1 MWKDKER
8 KTQFAF
14 NAEKVFLAAAQP
26 LDAVFSYFQTTPA
39 GISVEE
45 VEERQSLYGKNE
57 VEHEKKK
64 NPVSTFIKTFINPFI
79 GVLTILVIISFVLD
93 VLLADPGEQ
102 DWTAI
107 IIISVMVV
115 CSAILRFRQEWK
127 ANMSSE
133 ALLKMVT
140 NTCYVKRAGS
150 HDEEISIAEL
160 VPGDI
165 VMIAAGDMIPADIRI
180 VEAKDLFVSQS
191 SLTGESDPI
200 EKCPVP
206 KERSTARVAW

>member
-1 MWKDKER
+1 MWKNKKS

-26 LDAVFSYFQTTPA
+26 LGSVFSYFQTTPM

-79 GVLTILVIISFVLD
+79 GVLTLLVIISFVLD

-127 ANMSSE
+127 ANMSS
-133 ALLKMVT
+133 
-140 NTCYVKRAGS
+140 
-150 HDEEISIAEL
+150 
-160 VPGDI
+160 
-165 VMIAAGDMIPADIRI
+165 
-180 VEAKDLFVSQS
+180 
-191 SLTGESDPI
+191 
-200 EKCPVP
+200 
-206 KERSTARVAW
+206 